1 VLHCAQMRLV
11 ALMLCVSQLTFAWQ
25 PASATRRIDPTFDA
39 DLRNFCDVLGVRK
52 ILLLHRDQAI
62 ETSRAAVLQAHTDQT
77 PDFMAEWTR
86 RMRAQLT
93 PDLFVDALV
102 PIIAR
107 YFTDDEVRRLIAY
120 RTSVARRQPA
130 SLPPDLEKKMATVM
144 PTLQT
149 EFAAE
154 VSRIA
159 LKLGANI
166 AAQIKPIAR

>member
-1 VLHCAQMRLV
+1 MRLV

-62 ETSRAAVLQAHTDQT
+62 ETSRAAVLQAHPDQT
-77 PDFMAEWTR
+77 PNFTAEWTR
-86 RMRAQLT
+86 QMRAQLT

-107 YFTDDEVRRLIAY
+107 YFTDNEVRSLIAY

-130 SLPPDLEKKMATVM
+130 SLPPDLERKMATVM

-159 LKLGANI
+159 LKLGTDI
-166 AAQIKPIAR
+166 AAHIKPAAR

>member
-1 VLHCAQMRLV
+1 MRLV
-11 ALMLCVSQLTFAWQ
+11 ALILCVTQLIFAWQ
-25 PASATRRIDPTFDA
+25 PASETRRIDPAFAA

-62 ETSRAAVLQAHTDQT
+62 ETSRAAVLQAHPDQ
-77 PDFMAEWTR
+77 PPEFMAEWTR

-107 YFTDDEVRRLIAY
+107 HFTDDEVRNLIAY
-120 RTSVARRQPA
+120 RTAVARRQPA

-144 PTLQT
+144 PVLQA
-149 EFAAE
+149 EFASE
-154 VSRIA
+154 VSRVA
-159 LKLGANI
+159 VKLGADI
-166 AAQIKPIAR
+166 AAQIKPAAH

>member
-1 VLHCAQMRLV
+1 MRLV
-11 ALMLCVSQLTFAWQ
+11 AIILCVSQLTFAWQ
-25 PASATRRIDPTFDA
+25 PAPATPRIDSAFEA

-62 ETSRAAVLQAHTDQT
+62 DNSRAAVLHAH
-77 PDFMAEWTR
+77 PDVPPEFLAEWTR

-102 PIIAR
+102 PLIAR
-107 YFTDDEVRRLIAY
+107 YFTDDDVRRLIAY
-120 RTSVARRQPA
+120 RTAVARHEPA

-144 PTLQT
+144 PTLQA
-149 EFAAE
+149 EFATE

-159 LKLGANI
+159 VKLGADI
-166 AAQIKPIAR
+166 ATQIKPAPR

>member
-1 VLHCAQMRLV
+1 MRLL
-11 ALMLCVSQLTFAWQ
+11 ALILCISQLTFAWQ
-25 PASATRRIDPTFDA
+25 PASATHRIDPAFDA

-62 ETSRAAVLQAHTDQT
+62 ESSRAAVLQAH
-77 PDFMAEWTR
+77 PDSSPEFLAEWTR

-107 YFTDDEVRRLIAY
+107 HFTDDEVRRLIAY

-130 SLPPDLEKKMATVM
+130 SLPPDLEKKMVTVM
-144 PTLQT
+144 PALQA
-149 EFAAE
+149 EFATEA
-154 VSRIA
+154 SRIA
-159 LKLGANI
+159 IKLGADI
-166 AAQIKPIAR
+166 AAQIKPAAR